1 MTNPLSFQTATVTS
15 NEKASIGTL
24 FDLASFCLDTLR
36 AAPTGTASS
45 VTLLISTPLPP
56 YTSARM
62 SQIAQQTLETTQVLI
77 ATQLGLWLYKPV
89 ASNRANTAMRR
100 EIVGELKGDL
110 LSVLDKK
117 VNKGVEGEIV
127 KLLREF
133 VVRNIVE

>member
-1 MTNPLSFQTATVTS
+1 
-15 NEKASIGTL
+15 
-24 FDLASFCLDTLR
+24 
-36 AAPTGTASS
+36 
-45 VTLLISTPLPP
+45 
-56 YTSARM
+56 M
-62 SQIAQQTLETTQVLI
+62 SQIAQQTLETTLVLI

-89 ASNRANTAMRR
+89 VSNRANTAMRR

-133 VVRNIVE
+133 VLGNIVE